1 MEFFSSLFDNAQ
13 QWVFEQV
20 FQPLLFN
27 MGLANFLEDGYTA
40 AGWFLVGCLQIVIM
54 VLVIAPLQR
63 WRPVEAV
70 TDRHAIRIDVLYTL
84 IHRLGLF
91 RLALFFTIDPLWDWL
106 VGSLRMQGFETWH
119 VDALWPGVTDVA
131 WVSLLIYLVIFDFV
145 AYWIHRGQHSF
156 VWWWKLHA
164 LHHSQRQM
172 TMWSDNR
179 NHLLDDILTD
189 SILVLVAV
197 LIGVAPSQFVAI
209 VAITQLSESLQHAN
223 LRVWFGRLG
232 ERLWISP
239 RFHRRHHAIGIGH
252 ESPAK
257 DVDVNMPA
265 ALDSQAQT
273 AIKTEVGNTAK
284 ARPRLGGCNFGVLLP
299 WWDMLFGTANFELR
313 YDPTGIRDQVQPNR
327 QGQLRDYGSGFW
339 SQQWRGV
346 LRLLNKA

>member
-27 MGLANFLEDGYTA
+27 MALANFLEDGYTA

-70 TDRHAIRIDVLYTL
+70 TDKHAIRIDILYTL

-223 LRVWFGRLG
+223 LRVWFGTLG

-257 DVDVNMPA
+257 GLEGNTSA
-265 ALDSQAQT
+265 AQDSQAHN
-273 AIKTEVGNTAK
+273 AIKKEAGNTAK